1 MFYKFAI
8 IFKEMKNILIFAV
21 ISAFCMINAD
31 AASRTD
37 LNNIRRKNVIAT
49 TVSRTAQQNKTT
61 ILQPNKSVRSIR
73 TPQDTHISS
82 SATYTKT
89 TSNPRSATR
98 TASVQKKN
106 VVTRAAATSQIETK
120 TGAAYEQCKNAFFS
134 CMDQFCQLKND
145 NFRRCSCNDRVYDFE
160 KISNTYQQASER
172 LTEFSENLNAVGL
185 TREQALAMKTASEG
199 EDALTEDKSASKQ
212 LLQAIMNS
220 IGGEKTNVGGK
231 YQNLNSISLVSD
243 MANAFGTNDSG
254 QIIASYNGT
263 SLYKAVY
270 PTCRKVVEQDC
281 DSSASLQRAINAYLM
296 AIEQDCNTVE
306 AALQTKQQTLKAAT
320 KQSSAM
326 LDLARVENRK
336 KHNTDD
342 IAVCVTNVE
351 NAIQSEE
358 VCGANYH
365 KCLDY
370 GQFIDVST
378 GAPLTGVADF
388 YKLGELL
395 TFRDTENLKDQKLS
409 SVMSNRPFVQFF
421 EDKTKKFASEALD
434 KCTEQADVVWQTFL
448 DMALLD
454 IYYAQR
460 AKVEQIQN
468 SCFDIITACYE
479 NQDVSISQAMA
490 NLNGDSSLLLKPS
503 RINLTSEM
511 CSDYIDSCN
520 NMFSGNI
527 VEKYIAN
534 KDINDSKTACRAIAK
549 QCFIKFGGSGYENFF
564 YPSSGLFEPG
574 EALNWFSLYDYKKSE
589 EKLNSGEKQYQ
600 YKIEE
605 NVVVSPCAQEL
616 VNTDGCNNPEILEY
630 VFGGFDRNIDN
641 NGYIVYAYRNDI
653 DNERKTKLPADR
665 QIRSNGIATE
675 VYYTILDNLATQCE
689 NLHGYFVEYQY
700 AQQYGYK
707 PTDFCRLD
715 TSNQYSLFYIPNS
728 TDNTNDF
735 RTLNYWYHF
744 IQEENICPLYYA
756 QKVDTKSWGACSCWE
771 NGGHRSK
778 NGTSQ
783 TCMPL
788 LPIYDPSLTDETSP
802 VCETK
807 LIESAVNLKPTN
819 ASEYK
824 WCQQPIVSS
833 VGQLCPTSNITENLE
848 CADNEQAAIGIVS
861 EAVPHHK
868 VETIQQ

>member
-1 MFYKFAI
+1 
-8 IFKEMKNILIFAV
+8 MKNILIFAV
-21 ISAFCMINAD
+21 ISAFCIVNAD
-31 AASRTD
+31 AASRTE
-37 LNNIRRKNVIAT
+37 LNNIRGKNVIAT
-49 TVSRTAQQNKTT
+49 TASRVNQQNKTT
-61 ILQPNKSVRSIR
+61 VLQPNNSAR
-73 TPQDTHISS
+73 T
-82 SATYTKT
+82 TKT
-89 TSNPRSATR
+89 TQNTRNSSTSSATR
-98 TASVQKKN
+98 TQATTNARTATRNVTVQKKN
-106 VVTRAAATSQIETK
+106 VVARAAATTQIETK

-160 KISNTYQQASER
+160 KISETYQQASER

-220 IGGEKTNVGGK
+220 INGEKTSVGGK
-231 YQNLNSISLVSD
+231 YQNLNSISLISD

-263 SLYKAVY
+263 DLYKAVY

-281 DSSASLQRAINAYLM
+281 DSSAALQRAINAYLM

-351 NAIQSEE
+351 TAIQSEE

-395 TFRDTENLKDQKLS
+395 TFRNTDNLKDQKLS
-409 SVMSNRPFVQFF
+409 SVMSNRAFVQFF

-434 KCTEQADVVWQTFL
+434 KCTEQADTVWQTFL
-448 DMALLD
+448 DSALLD

-479 NQDVSISQAMA
+479 NQDASIAQAMA
-490 NLNGDSSLLLKPS
+490 NLNGDSSLLLKPA

-511 CSDYIDSCN
+511 CSEYIDSCN

-534 KDINDSKTACRAIAK
+534 KDTNDSKTACRAIAK
-549 QCFIKFGGSGYENFF
+549 QCFTKFGGSGYENFF
-564 YPSSGLFEPG
+564 YPNSGLFEPG
-574 EALNWFSLYDYKKSE
+574 KALDWFSLYEYKKRE
-589 EKLNSGEKQYQ
+589 ETLGSGEAQDQ

-605 NVVVSPCAQEL
+605 NIVISPCAQEL
-616 VNTDGCNNPEILEY
+616 VNTDGCNTPEILEY
-630 VFGGFDRNIDN
+630 VFGGFDKNTDDDN
-641 NGYIVYAYRNDI
+641 DSAVYAYRNDI
-653 DNERKTKLPADR
+653 DNRRPNKLPADR

-700 AQQYGYK
+700 AEQYGYK
-707 PTDFCRLD
+707 SANFCKMD
-715 TSNQYSLFYIPNS
+715 TSNSYSLFYIS
-728 TDNTNDF
+728 DTSDSARAY

-756 QKVDTKSWGACSCWE
+756 QKVDTQSWGACSCWE
-771 NGGHRSK
+771 NGGYRSK

-783 TCMPL
+783 TCMPI
-788 LPIYDPSLTDETSP
+788 LPIYDPSSTDQADS
-802 VCETK
+802 VCDKE
-807 LIESAVNLKPTN
+807 LIESATNLKPTN
-819 ASEYK
+819 ASAYK
-824 WCQQPIVSS
+824 WCQQPIISS
-833 VGQLCPTSNITENLE
+833 LGQLCPTSNITEDLQ
-848 CADNEQAAIGIVS
+848 CADTQESVIGIVS

-868 VETIQQ
+868 VETVQTTSE